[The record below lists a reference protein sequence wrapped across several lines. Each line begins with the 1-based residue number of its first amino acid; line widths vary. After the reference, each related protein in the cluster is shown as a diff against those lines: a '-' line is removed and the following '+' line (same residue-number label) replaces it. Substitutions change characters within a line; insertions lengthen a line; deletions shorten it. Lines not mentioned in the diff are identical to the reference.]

1 MNDMMK
7 VIQAH
12 EEFDI
17 LLKGI
22 TKAIENVTKE

>member
-1 MNDMMK
+1 MNDIMK

-22 TKAIENVTKE
+22 TKRIENETKE